1 MIYKHEFAEE
11 AGEMCQLGATD
22 EELAGATDEELAEHY
37 GVSVRTIYR
46 WRHTYVTFAE
56 AVVAGK
62 KFADDRVERAL
73 YSRAVGCSVQRTKV
87 FRTAADPDPV
97 YATYTD
103 HLPPD
108 TQAALHWLRVRQ
120 PKKWGVRK
128 EPFSRTIEEA
138 WNDPDWD
145 EDNWG
150 DDEWDEAFIR
160 RMCQTLRESGERRS
174 AQQSPQPPSASSAR
188 VAPPPPPPPP
198 APPRPTA
205 AAPQPAPARRPQP
218 EAARAPSGVHASS
231 ASRPT
236 PASGATPAMDDAPAP
251 PPKGVTPHPD
261 LQICPEPA
269 RLLVEDPPS
278 DPHPDDPPGSAT
290 PAPPH
295 ENPGSPPRTA
305 PPPPPAPA
313 PLPRP
318 LFELFSRN
326 GGGYGPPPT
335 TGS

>member
-11 AGEMCQLGATD
+11 AGEMCQL
-22 EELAGATDEELAEHY
+22 GATDEELAEHY

-56 AVVAGK
+56 AIVAGK

-128 EPFSRTIEEA
+128 EPFSKTIEEA

-145 EDNWG
+145 EDNW
-150 DDEWDEAFIR
+150 DEDEWDEAFIR

-188 VAPPPPPPPP
+188 VAPPP
-198 APPRPTA
+198 RPTA
-205 AAPQPAPARRPQP
+205 AAPQPAPARRPEP
-218 EAARAPSGVHASS
+218 EPARAPSGVHASP
-231 ASRPT
+231 ASRDT
-236 PASGATPAMDDAPAP
+236 LASGAAPAMKDAPAP
-251 PPKGVTPHPD
+251 PSKGVTPHPD
-261 LQICPEPA
+261 LQIYPEPA
-269 RLLVEDPPS
+269 RLLAEDPPS
-278 DPHPDDPPGSAT
+278 DLHPDDPPGSAT
-290 PAPPH
+290 PPPPH

-305 PPPPPAPA
+305 PPPAPAPA

-326 GGGYGPPPT
+326 GGGYGPTPT
-335 TGS
+335 AGR

>member
-11 AGEMCQLGATD
+11 AGEMCQL
-22 EELAGATDEELAEHY
+22 GATDEELAEHY

-128 EPFSRTIEEA
+128 EPFSKTIEEA

-145 EDNWG
+145 EDNW
-150 DDEWDEAFIR
+150 DEDEWDEAFIR

-188 VAPPPPPPPP
+188 VAPPP
-198 APPRPTA
+198 RPTA
-205 AAPQPAPARRPQP
+205 AAPQPAPARRPEP
-218 EAARAPSGVHASS
+218 EPARAPSGVHASP
-231 ASRPT
+231 ASRDT
-236 PASGATPAMDDAPAP
+236 LASGAAPAMKDAPAP

-261 LQICPEPA
+261 LQIYPEPA
-269 RLLVEDPPS
+269 RLLAEDPPS
-278 DPHPDDPPGSAT
+278 DLHPDDPPGSAT
-290 PAPPH
+290 PPPPH

-305 PPPPPAPA
+305 PPPAPAPA

-335 TGS
+335 AGS